1 MASTSSG
8 PLDTYDSP
16 LWRFRQVTLTLETA
30 IDPKKTR
37 SVLRQQWRDVNDLQW
52 TAEEEEGELSGVV
65 LAEEEVETELTRW
78 RKDEWRYVSGG
89 CGPVSVEIPPG
100 RC

>member
-1 MASTSSG
+1 MESISSG

-37 SVLRQQWRDVNDLQW
+37 SVLRQQWREVNDLQW

-65 LAEEEVETELTRW
+65 PAAEKAESELTRW
-78 RKDEWRYVSGG
+78 RKDEWRYVS
-89 CGPVSVEIPPG
+89 
-100 RC
+100 